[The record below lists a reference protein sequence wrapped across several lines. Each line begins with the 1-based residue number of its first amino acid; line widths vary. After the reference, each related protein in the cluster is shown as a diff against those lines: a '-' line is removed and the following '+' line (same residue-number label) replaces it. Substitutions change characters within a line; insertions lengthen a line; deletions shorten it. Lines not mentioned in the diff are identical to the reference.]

1 MFQASSRRDY
11 KMTNLCDL
19 HTHSVL
25 SGHAYSSLT
34 ENIQSAKASGL
45 KYYGISEHQYDDKG
59 VGAHPYAF
67 ANQVV
72 IPRKSD
78 ELTILR
84 GIELNILPDG
94 SIEHSKLNMDRFDY
108 CIASMHSYVYPFSE
122 DVAANTAAYLQ
133 ALKEDYV
140 TILGHIDDDRYKA
153 DYETIIKEAK
163 RLNKV
168 IELNN
173 SSLNPQGSRKDCRHN
188 DRKILELCAKYGQ
201 PIIVNSDA
209 HICYDVGKCQAA
221 FLLIDECAFPKELV
235 LNYNDGLFQ
244 KLILKQ

>member
-1 MFQASSRRDY
+1 MYQASLRPDY
-11 KMTNLCDL
+11 RMKNLCDL

-25 SGHAYSSLT
+25 SKHAYSSLT
-34 ENIQSAKASGL
+34 ENIQAAKECGL

-72 IPRKSD
+72 IPRTVD
-78 ELTILR
+78 DLMVLR

-94 SIEHSKLNMDRFDY
+94 SIEHSKLNMDAFDY
-108 CIASMHSYVYPFSE
+108 CIASIHSYLYPFSN
-122 DVAANTAAYLQ
+122 DIVANTDAYLR
-133 ALKEDYV
+133 ALNEYYV
-140 TILGHIDDDRYKA
+140 VILGHIDDDRYKV
-153 DYETIIKEAK
+153 DYDKVIKETK

-173 SSLNPQGSRKDCRHN
+173 SSLNPQGSRKDCYLN
-188 DRKILELCAKYGQ
+188 DLKILELCSKYQQ

-221 FLLIDECAFPKELV
+221 FRLLEEFGFPKKLV
-235 LNYNDGLFQ
+235 LNYNDELFQ